1 MANRSFRLFVTTALL
16 TAAASVAQSQ
26 TTDPATGSTSSSTS
40 STTNQESLPT
50 MGVPPAGAPGTST
63 STSGTYNGTSTGT
76 TNATT
81 AGTAGATGT
90 SATGAT
96 GTTTNSSTS
105 NASTTLNGQDATFL
119 SKAVEANRTEIAQAQ
134 AALNSAQR
142 SDTKNAASDL
152 LEDHQRSGQRLQQL
166 ASSKGWTLPTAA
178 SMESDQTR
186 AMTPSGSFDDDRYI
200 ADQIRAHRDAIALY
214 RAEATG
220 GTDPELRQFARDQ
233 LPTLEHHLEMLQ
245 GAGSQK

>member
-1 MANRSFRLFVTTALL
+1 MANGSLRLFVITALL
-16 TAAASVAQSQ
+16 TAAASVAQAQ
-26 TTDPATGSTSSSTS
+26 TTDPATGSTSSSSS
-40 STTNQESLPT
+40 STTNQENPPT
-50 MGVPPAGAPGTST
+50 MSVPPAGAPGTST

-81 AGTAGATGT
+81 SGATGT

-96 GTTTNSSTS
+96 GTTTNSSTGT
-105 NASTTLNGQDATFL
+105 ASTTLSGQDATFL
-119 SKAVEANRTEIAQAQ
+119 GKAVEANRTEIAQAQ

-142 SDTKNAASDL
+142 SDTKNAARDL

-166 ASSKGWTLPTAA
+166 ASSKGWTLPAAA

-186 AMTPSGSFDDDRYI
+186 AMTTSGSFDDDRYI

-214 RAEATG
+214 RSEATG